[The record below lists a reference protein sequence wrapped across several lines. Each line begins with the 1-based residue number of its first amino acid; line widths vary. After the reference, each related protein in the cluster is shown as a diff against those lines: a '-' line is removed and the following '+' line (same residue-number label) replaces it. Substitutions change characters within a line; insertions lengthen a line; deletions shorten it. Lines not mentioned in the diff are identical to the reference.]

1 MLQAAKILSRLSR
14 SDAGDAHRMRRYR
27 AVESGRINAVVYDSP
42 ILQYYVAHEGSG
54 SLRLVGSIFR
64 KESYGILFSP
74 NDPRRKLINEVLLRL
89 RETGEYDMIYQKWFG
104 KALEDARAFDG

>member
-1 MLQAAKILSRLSR
+1 MSIGWRPARL
-14 SDAGDAHRMRRYR
+14 GCF
-27 AVESGRINAVVYDSP
+27 AV
-42 ILQYYVAHEGSG
+42 EGSG